1 MKMLPLLALALPGLL
16 SAASTEIKIGSTEEE
31 VIEALGKP
39 IGNVELRDRVLWL
52 YPQGELTIEDGAV
65 SDIDLMADDE
75 FAEHQEQLEQERTA
89 WQAQQAKL
97 KAERM
102 TEGEALK
109 KDKLKSSSFA
119 ALPAKDRV
127 DYWRTFQARYP
138 EIDVSDQIGA
148 ALASFQTEIKELETH
163 ERIAALEARLA
174 EAEKETAAA
183 RLEAEKLRKEA
194 EALREQKNY
203 GLRYYTDPV
212 PYNRNYY
219 YRPPTVII
227 HGNKGTV
234 TRH

>member
-138 EIDVSDQIGA
+138 EIDVSDQIG
-148 ALASFQTEIKELETH
+148 
-163 ERIAALEARLA
+163 
-174 EAEKETAAA
+174 
-183 RLEAEKLRKEA
+183 
-194 EALREQKNY
+194 
-203 GLRYYTDPV
+203 
-212 PYNRNYY
+212 
-219 YRPPTVII
+219 
-227 HGNKGTV
+227 
-234 TRH
+234 